1 MDPVLATTRR
11 SLRVAGATASLL
23 CGLVAT
29 LVAAPALAER
39 SFEWSAT
46 LPFTGGLGQTHGD
59 LVAHDGGVTA
69 LHSRPDLGDLR
80 LFLSRWT
87 AAGTQVVA
95 RVVTSA
101 GEIHYEPSLC
111 WDGTRYAVATSSY
124 TRGSFL
130 LLGPTGDVLLPAV
143 EPPSIP
149 FGGRTAAFR
158 VRCTPNGYAVFA
170 LLLEPEFPGSPYFY
184 TRLHYWLLDAT
195 GAASVDRDLGILLAP
210 ISYPGFEGAEKEY
223 YDVAWTGAG
232 FLVSYAAEC
241 GSPASFQACYRVINL
256 AGDTVRAEAPATTVP
271 TQGPH
276 LATNGAVIGVA
287 TLRQNPFPGGNTLF
301 ARFFDLDGTPRGPE
315 QRYDDPM
322 LAPLGFAPTIVHSQE
337 GFLAAYV
344 QSDPYTLAYQVMLA
358 PFDAAGVRIGYGAP
372 VADPLGVVFDTI
384 NLGIDF
390 QLAAQGSLLYGKGQA
405 GNIQVAPIVFRIPE
419 PGALP
424 LGIAAL
430 AALAVRRETHRRFAL
445 ARASDEARSRA
456 NQPGPST
463 RSTVRRMR
471 STCEPFQ

>member
-1 MDPVLATTRR
+1 MPHPDRATARR
-11 SLRVAGATASLL
+11 SFRGAGAAASVVFGLIALL
-23 CGLVAT
+23 L
-29 LVAAPALAER
+29 AAPALAEPR
-39 SFEWSAT
+39 FEWSAT
-46 LPFTGGLGQTHGD
+46 LPFTGGLGQTHGE

-87 AAGTQVVA
+87 ANGTQVVA
-95 RVVTSA
+95 RVVTGA

-111 WDGTRYAVATSSY
+111 WDGARYAVATSSY
-124 TRGSFL
+124 THGSFL
-130 LLGPTGDVLLPAV
+130 LLGPTGDVLLPPV

-170 LLLEPEFPGSPYFY
+170 LLLEPEFPGSAYYY

-210 ISYPGFEGAEKEY
+210 ISYPGFEGQEKEY

-241 GSPASFQACYRVINL
+241 GSPASFQACYRVIDL
-256 AGDTVRAEAPATTVP
+256 AGDTVRAEAPATSVP

-276 LATNGAVIGVA
+276 LATNGAVVGVA
-287 TLRQNPFPGGNTLF
+287 TLRVNAFPGGNTLF

-315 QRYDDPM
+315 QRYDEPA
-322 LAPLGFAPTIVHSQE
+322 LAPLGFAPTIVRYQT

-344 QSDPYTLAYQVMLA
+344 QASPISLAYDVMLA
-358 PFDAAGVRIGYGAP
+358 PFDAAGVRQGYGVP
-372 VADPLGVVFDTI
+372 VADPLGLDFDSI

-390 QLAAQGSLLYGKGQA
+390 QLAAQGSRIFGKGQA
-405 GNIQVAPIVFRIPE
+405 GIIQVAPIVFRIPE
-419 PGALP
+419 TGALP

-430 AALAVRRETHRRFAL
+430 VALAAAHLLRG
-445 ARASDEARSRA
+445 RAD
-456 NQPGPST
+456 
-463 RSTVRRMR
+463 
-471 STCEPFQ
+471 

>member
-11 SLRVAGATASLL
+11 SLRVAGATAFLL
-23 CGLVAT
+23 FGLIAL
-29 LVAAPALAER
+29 LVPAPARAEQ
-39 SFEWSAT
+39 SFAWSAT